1 MRAAAFRWYRRGGTE
16 LIAKRLAAL
25 LIVACPIWAFGEK
38 PVEEVEE
45 KEPRELTWD
54 DLLPEGES
62 ALPPVVDHSSLA
74 LFDDFPMTTSDGV
87 VPELNGENVK
97 LPGFVVPLDVVGDKV
112 ASFLLVPYFGACIH
126 QPPPPPNQIVFV
138 EFEEPVKL
146 QSMYDPVWV
155 VGELGLEGHA
165 SNLARAGYS
174 MKGTS
179 LEKYHY

>member
-1 MRAAAFRWYRRGGTE
+1 M
-16 LIAKRLAAL
+16 AKRLAAL
-25 LIVACPIWAFGEK
+25 LIVACPIWALGDE
-38 PVEEVEE
+38 PVEEKE

-54 DLLPEGES
+54 DLLPEG
-62 ALPPVVDHSSLA
+62 ATIPPPVVDHSSLA
-74 LFDDFPMTTSDGV
+74 LFDDFPVTTMDGV